1 MSSLV
6 GMMNLSVQPPSGE
19 CILYC
24 NGQPFSYQDVA
35 HVLFLPVRSIKSM
48 SRKCNNAMNNGGHSN
63 CDDTTFPVRSIKSM
77 SCVIK
82 KKKTMS
88 CNSDD
93 DAGKYELTVCKM
105 QNALT

>member
-63 CDDTTFPVRSIKSM
+63 CDDTTFPVRSIK
-77 SCVIK
+77 K
-82 KKKTMS
+82 KKKKKKSKKVPCCT
-88 CNSDD
+88 
-93 DAGKYELTVCKM
+93 LR
-105 QNALT
+105 